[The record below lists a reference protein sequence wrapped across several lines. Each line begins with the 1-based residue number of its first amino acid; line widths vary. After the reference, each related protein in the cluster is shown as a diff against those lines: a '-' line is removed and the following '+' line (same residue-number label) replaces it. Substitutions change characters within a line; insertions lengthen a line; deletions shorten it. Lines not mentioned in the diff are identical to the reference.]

1 MFVLSL
7 VNTARHEHRQGNNT
21 EVQSREHVVD
31 NMDWIH
37 VASNTSSDEVMHLP
51 CSTFRS

>member
-7 VNTARHEHRQGNNT
+7 LNTARHEQRQENKA
-21 EVQSREHVVD
+21 EVKSREHVVD
-31 NMDWIH
+31 IMDWIH